1 MGYIASKSL
10 ASAIQS
16 PAEAARAPFG
26 ETTTEILRESSF
38 WQIEGN
44 EIESPSSHARRHL
57 SRVPSQAR
65 QEQDEHAE
73 EERRQ
78 AVESSPTLASRNPTP
93 SGSES
98 PAVAVLPWTSMYDR
112 VVGRVLQCG
121 GLQPGQALL
130 HRRLAPS
137 ALRASR

>member
-57 SRVPSQAR
+57 SAR
-65 QEQDEHAE
+65 AGGQGHDSPGDDQD
-73 EERRQ
+73 
-78 AVESSPTLASRNPTP
+78 
-93 SGSES
+93 
-98 PAVAVLPWTSMYDR
+98 DR
-112 VVGRVLQCG
+112 L
-121 GLQPGQALL
+121 
-130 HRRLAPS
+130 S
-137 ALRASR
+137 